1 MITSPTLQPERTVRD
16 FYTSVYRRFKLF
28 KETPGRYDAYLDCL
42 NQFRA
47 HLGREPVLSDLDED
61 TAADWM
67 QSIVRKGG
75 SPATANA
82 RLRHLKALAR
92 FAFKR
97 GYVAAP
103 LDVDKFR
110 VPKRLPEA
118 WSPEELELILLAS
131 RRASGIYLG
140 IPGAKWWPAVLL
152 TLYDTG
158 LRRTAALGI
167 RFDELDFRRKT
178 LRVPA
183 ERMKNSV
190 EQVFHLSDQTIEAI
204 LDTLPPPRELV
215 FPWPFVCPHVINKR
229 LREIVTLAGLKCG
242 ARDLFHKI
250 RRTTATQIAVKHGE
264 HVAIQQLGHSSPGT
278 IKSYIDP
285 RFLASH
291 TAART
296 IFRPGW
302 DRPASVEVEHL
313 DGALEAVPPEM
324 LRNVRVFE
332 RDIKGI
338 SGDAFAA
345 LLRKPR
351 LGPKDVLAVLGA
363 MRMSYVDMAKA
374 IGVRHQTLWNIIR
387 HNCRVSDRINK
398 RLRVAI
404 GLTHTW
410 NRRETNVE
418 VAS

>member
-1 MITSPTLQPERTVRD
+1 MTLRD
-16 FYTSVYRRFKLF
+16 FYTNVYRRFKLF

-42 NQFRA
+42 NQFDA
-47 HLGREPVLSDLDED
+47 HLGRESLLTDLDVD
-61 TAADWM
+61 TVAEWM
-67 QSIVRKGG
+67 QTIVKGG
-75 SPATANA
+75 NSPATANA
-82 RLRHLKALAR
+82 RMRHLKALSR
-92 FAFKR
+92 FAARR
-97 GYVAAP
+97 GYVALA
-103 LDVDKFR
+103 LDIDKFR

-118 WSPEELELILLAS
+118 WSPEELEAILLSS
-131 RRASGIYLG
+131 RKVSDVYLG
-140 IPGAKWWPAVLL
+140 IPAWKWWPSLLL

-204 LDTLPPPRELV
+204 LETLPPPRELV
-215 FPWPFVCPHVINKR
+215 FPWPFTCPHVINR
-229 LREIVTLAGLKCG
+229 HLRSIVQLAGLKCG

-250 RRTTATQIAVKHGE
+250 RRTTATQIALKHGE
-264 HVAIQQLGHSSPGT
+264 HVAIQQLGHLSPGT

-302 DRPASVEVEHL
+302 DRPATVEVEEL
-313 DGALEAVPPEM
+313 SGSLGTIPVDM
-324 LRNVRVFE
+324 LRDIRVFE
-332 RDIKGI
+332 RDLKGL
-338 SGDAFAA
+338 SGDEFTA
-345 LLRKPR
+345 LLGKPR
-351 LGPKDVLAVLGA
+351 LKPKDVLAVLGA
-363 MRMSYVDMAKA
+363 MRMSYIDMAKA
-374 IGVRHQTLWNIIR
+374 IGIRRQTLWNIIH
-387 HNCRVSDRINK
+387 HNFPVSDRVNK
-398 RLRVAI
+398 RLRVAL

-410 NRRETNVE
+410 NRRESKVE
-418 VAS
+418 ENQS